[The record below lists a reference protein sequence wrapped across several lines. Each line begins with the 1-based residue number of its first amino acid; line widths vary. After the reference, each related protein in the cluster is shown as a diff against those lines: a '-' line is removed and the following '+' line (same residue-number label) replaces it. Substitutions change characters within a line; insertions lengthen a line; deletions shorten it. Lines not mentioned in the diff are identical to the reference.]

1 MDRDSHQPSLLR
13 ICQSHGLD
21 PGRLVLVRPSSP
33 AHPLTRYRC
42 DGVVVEVAVG
52 EAGRR
57 RLRVEASGRAWADKH
72 GIPTVPV
79 LDTEPDGAWL
89 LSAWVDPCAAEGPDY
104 VRGAIEVADR
114 IAATPEP
121 PDVEL
126 DASSWRAPRR
136 TVVTRAV
143 RNITGGVPLRLWLA
157 ARRQARSVPHP
168 RAVAHGDF
176 YPRNVLWARSGIHVV
191 DWEYVGWAPRH
202 TDLLRLWSIL
212 RRRDDRDRVISSV
225 LADADDQ
232 ERARV
237 GSLLLWL
244 SLRLL
249 GENLSAARANR
260 NAADLAHARAM
271 VPEASRLARQLGAWP
286 L

>member
-1 MDRDSHQPSLLR
+1 MDRDSHQPSLPR
-13 ICQSHGLD
+13 IRQSHGLD
-21 PGRLVLVRPSSP
+21 PDRLILVRPASP
-33 AHPLTRYRC
+33 AHPLARYRG
-42 DGVVVEVAVG
+42 DGVVVEVAAG

-57 RLRVEASGRAWADKH
+57 RLRVEAAGRAWADKH

-79 LDTEPDGAWL
+79 LQAEPDGAWL
-89 LSAWVDPCAAEGPDY
+89 VSTWIDAYAAEGPDY
-104 VRGAIEVADR
+104 VRQAIEVAER
-114 IAATPEP
+114 ITAAPEP
-121 PDVEL
+121 PSVER

-136 TVVTRAV
+136 TVVSRAL
-143 RNITGGVPLRLWLA
+143 RNISGGVPLRLWLA

-176 YPRNVLWARSGIHVV
+176 YPRNVLWAQSAVHVV

-212 RRRDDRDRVISSV
+212 RRRDDRQLVISSV
-225 LADADDQ
+225 LADADDE

-249 GENLSAARANR
+249 GENLSAARADR
-260 NAADLAHARAM
+260 DAADLAHARAM

>member
-1 MDRDSHQPSLLR
+1 
-13 ICQSHGLD
+13 
-21 PGRLVLVRPSSP
+21 
-33 AHPLTRYRC
+33 
-42 DGVVVEVAVG
+42 
-52 EAGRR
+52 
-57 RLRVEASGRAWADKH
+57 
-72 GIPTVPV
+72 
-79 LDTEPDGAWL
+79 L
-89 LSAWVDPCAAEGPDY
+89 LSAWVDPCAAEGPEY
-104 VRGAIEVADR
+104 VQRAIEVADR

-121 PDVEL
+121 PGVER

-136 TVVTRAV
+136 TVVTRAA
-143 RNITGGVPLRLWLA
+143 RNISGGVPLRLWLA
-157 ARRQARSVPHP
+157 ARRQAGSLPHP
-168 RAVAHGDF
+168 RTVAHGDF

-191 DWEYVGWAPRH
+191 DWEYAGWAPRH

-271 VPEASRLARQLGAWP
+271 VPEASRLARRLGAWP